1 MGIAMTPAGI
11 NDFSRSTQVVS
22 DVSPGRPRPALVR
35 RFGDT
40 VDVRNRGALRM
51 LRLAGRQAPAA
62 DAPAVVRV
70 WHGDA
75 CRELSVH
82 DARALAA
89 QLVEAASY
97 AEQQNRG

>member
-1 MGIAMTPAGI
+1 MGTTMTPAGI
-11 NDFSRSTQVVS
+11 NAFSRSNQVVS
-22 DVSPGRPRPALVR
+22 DASPDRPRSALVR
-35 RFGDT
+35 RFGHT

-51 LRLAGRQAPAA
+51 LRLAGGQAPAA
-62 DAPAVVRV
+62 NAPAVVRV

-89 QLVEAASY
+89 QLMEAASY
-97 AEQQNRG
+97 AEQQNRE